1 MDDVVGPDPQRDA
14 GGEQLAP
21 AVGAAHAARVALLA
35 GTAIGA
41 VAIGL
46 LLWARS
52 GFADPPQIFMDGPI
66 GLLSIITATLTQ
78 TAGGLIIA
86 VRRPGNMV
94 GWVIL
99 LFAVAIA
106 IDVLVNGYL
115 ALVGTGWPPPVDPA
129 VMALLPGVLSFSL
142 GTFTAVV
149 LGMIFPDGHIA
160 APRYRPFVAAAAF
173 GALFFSL
180 GVAGTPGPLLWFPTI
195 DNPLPVPGDTIWPAL
210 ARYVIGPSLLVA
222 AAVATSVALMERY
235 RRNDE
240 IGRLQLRWYVAS
252 ATVLTVGFVA
262 YVAALYTLPDG
273 SILGELIM
281 TSFFFAAALPPIAMV
296 IAISRY
302 HLYDIDVI
310 IGRAFVYG
318 ALTAILAGLYA
329 ASIRLFN
336 AVFVGL
342 TGESSEL
349 ELVITTLILA
359 TTFTP
364 IKNRLER
371 FAATRMA
378 GAAQIDP
385 TSTDPATQAVL
396 DDPAFATLL
405 DERIRA
411 ALGDQPPLEV
421 DPTREAASASEPQ
434 APAPDIAD
442 RAATDGTDGRQA
454 VPDPGIRRS

>member
-1 MDDVVGPDPQRDA
+1 MDGVVGPDPMPDA
-14 GGEQLAP
+14 GGELLTP
-21 AVGAAHAARVALLA
+21 AVGAAPVARVALLA
-35 GTAIGA
+35 GGAIGA

-46 LLWARS
+46 VLWARS

-66 GLLSIITATLTQ
+66 GLLSITVATLTQ

-86 VRRPGNMV
+86 IRRPGNMV

-99 LFAVAIA
+99 VFAVAIA
-106 IDVLVNGYL
+106 IDVLANGYL
-115 ALVGTGWPPPVDPA
+115 ALVGTGWPPPIDPA
-129 VMALLPGVLSFSL
+129 VVALLPGVISFSL
-142 GTFTAVV
+142 GTFTAVA

-160 APRYRPFVAAAAF
+160 AARYRPFVAAAAF
-173 GALFFSL
+173 GGLFFSL

-195 DNPLPVPGDTIWPAL
+195 DNPLPLSGDTPWPAL
-210 ARYVIGPSLLVA
+210 FRYVIGPGLLVA
-222 AAVATSVALMERY
+222 GAVATTLALMSRY
-235 RRNDE
+235 RRSDE

-262 YVAALYTLPDG
+262 YLVALYTLPDG
-273 SILGELIM
+273 STLGELVM

-296 IAISRY
+296 IAINRY
-302 HLYDIDVI
+302 RLYDIDTI

-371 FAATRMA
+371 FAATRME
-378 GAAQIDP
+378 GGGPPGP
-385 TSTDPATQAVL
+385 TSSDPATQAVL
-396 DDPAFATLL
+396 DDPAFAALL

-411 ALGDQPPLEV
+411 ALEEQ
-421 DPTREAASASEPQ
+421 
-434 APAPDIAD
+434 
-442 RAATDGTDGRQA
+442 
-454 VPDPGIRRS
+454 RSR